1 MKVLYNDGHVGE
13 INDAAEELEVI
24 RHDAAHLLAQALKR
38 LYPHAQFA
46 YGPATENGFYYDVD
60 LGDTKVNEDDFP
72 AIEAEMKKIVKENLK
87 IETFELP
94 RDDAIAY
101 THWRSCS

>member
-38 LYPHAQFA
+38 LYPHA
-46 YGPATENGFYYDVD
+46 TMT
-60 LGDTKVNEDDFP
+60 L
-72 AIEAEMKKIVKENLK
+72 IL
-87 IETFELP
+87 ETL
-94 RDDAIAY
+94 RLTRTISQLSKL
-101 THWRSCS
+101 R

>member
-46 YGPATENGFYYDVD
+46 YGPATENG
-60 LGDTKVNEDDFP
+60 L
-72 AIEAEMKKIVKENLK
+72 
-87 IETFELP
+87 ETL
-94 RDDAIAY
+94 RLTRTISQLSKL
-101 THWRSCS
+101 R

>member
-60 LGDTKVNEDDFP
+60 F
-72 AIEAEMKKIVKENLK
+72 
-87 IETFELP
+87 
-94 RDDAIAY
+94 
-101 THWRSCS
+101 RSLSYSRRFRCVRKNVC

>member
-46 YGPATENGFYYDVD
+46 YGPATETVSTMT
-60 LGDTKVNEDDFP
+60 L
-72 AIEAEMKKIVKENLK
+72 IL
-87 IETFELP
+87 ETL
-94 RDDAIAY
+94 RLTRTISQLSKM
-101 THWRSCS
+101 R

>member
-60 LGDTKVNEDDFP
+60 LGDTQGDGLLDL
-72 AIEAEMKKIVKENLK
+72 ILG
-87 IETFELP
+87 
-94 RDDAIAY
+94 DAGA
-101 THWRSCS
+101 TVQDEG